1 MTEPTIEQRVCN
13 ALYDACPG
21 DVQEILPRMSLRVD
35 LELDDDYLI
44 DAIVNLEDEFDID
57 IDDDEWDKVL
67 TVGDVVALVTARVG

>member
-21 DVQEILPRMSLRVD
+21 DVQEFLPRMSLRVD